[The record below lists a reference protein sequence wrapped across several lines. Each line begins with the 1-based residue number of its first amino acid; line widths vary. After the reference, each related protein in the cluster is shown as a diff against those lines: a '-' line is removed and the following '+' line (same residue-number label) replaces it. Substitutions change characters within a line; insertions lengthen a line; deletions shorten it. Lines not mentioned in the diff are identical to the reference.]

1 MIANNDF
8 NYNYN
13 YAFSDNC
20 FDYYDSNFSE
30 LRNLRY
36 INTSYGDIVTAYSN
50 AITNYIRPILFK
62 IPNITEEEI
71 NNFSYF
77 TTDVLR
83 MLVTRI
89 ETSLGTQDSNT
100 SALAEHVSRLY
111 YNESKKD
118 FAFAKQSDVQNLCEN
133 LRNQLIKDF
142 DDKIK
147 TILEHEIQSD
157 KSSTE
162 LLGIIFPE
170 DKDNSITNES

>member
-1 MIANNDF
+1 
-8 NYNYN
+8 
-13 YAFSDNC
+13 
-20 FDYYDSNFSE
+20 
-30 LRNLRY
+30 
-36 INTSYGDIVTAYSN
+36 
-50 AITNYIRPILFK
+50 
-62 IPNITEEEI
+62 
-71 NNFSYF
+71 
-77 TTDVLR
+77 

-89 ETSLGTQDSNT
+89 ETSLGTHDSNT